1 MRKVLIANRGE
12 IAVRIAR
19 ACEDAGLESVA
30 VYADVDADAL
40 HVSAASEA
48 YSLDGNAPSETYLTS
63 PGCCASPRSPERTRS
78 TRDTGSCPRTPT
90 LPRLSWMPA

>member
-30 VYADVDADAL
+30 VYADVDADAM
-40 HVSAASEA
+40 HVGAPPRRTAWAATRRRKRTS
-48 YSLDGNAPSETYLTS
+48 TS
-63 PGCCASPRSPERTRS
+63 PISCAWPQSPGRTRS
-78 TRDTGSCPRTPT
+78 SRDTASCPRTPA
-90 LPRLSWMPA
+90 LPRRSWTPA